1 LPIVSHPRYT
11 ILAASAVALGYFA
24 GSALGFA
31 LTLEPVP
38 VSTLWP
44 PNAILLAGLVLTPP
58 RIWGHILA
66 AVFAAHLAVQLPG
79 GVPPLMVLCWFVSNA
94 TEAVLGAALLRRFG
108 SGTPW
113 FETFRGTA
121 VFVGAGVAAAFLSSF
136 VDVTFVALNGWGDA
150 SFGTLWRTRFFSNV
164 LATLTLVPVA
174 LTSADVL
181 AGSIRLPRRRLTEAA
196 AGLAVLVV
204 VCWGVFVLR
213 EPGPETSPALLY
225 GPLPL
230 LVAAA
235 LRFGPWGASVSML
248 TTAVIAIMGAVS
260 GRGPFIISSPF
271 DNALSLQLFLLAVW
285 IPIMSLAAIVRE
297 RARAEEQAR
306 TREAQLAIAMDAVQ
320 LGRWEW
326 EVATQHL
333 TWSDTTRRIYEVP
346 LDGVVTPATFQA
358 LIHPEDRP
366 VIDAAMAG
374 AGAGRDIDAEFRI
387 VLPDGRTKWI
397 LSRGRAICA
406 DDGRLVRL
414 VGVKVDIT
422 VRKLAE
428 LQIQEQR
435 RTLAQ
440 RSREWVA
447 GELSTALAHEVNQ
460 PLAAIL
466 CNASAAKQ
474 FLHRNPTDL
483 RELAEIVDA
492 IADDNREAAA
502 VISRFGALLKKDEPS
517 WESVDMN
524 ELVTS
529 FIDVARLDILSRG
542 VRVTTAEAARL
553 PPVFGD
559 RVQLQQVLLNL
570 VINACEAMEPL
581 APEARRLHLAT
592 ELDGGDQGV
601 RVVVRDSGPGVP
613 PDALERVFEPF
624 VTTKRLRPGLGLAIC
639 SSIVSAHN
647 GRLGVQH
654 PVEGGAAFYFSLPAE
669 AASVTGPAPA

>member
-1 LPIVSHPRYT
+1 VLQARYT
-11 ILAASAVALGYFA
+11 ALAASAVGIGYFA
-24 GSALGFA
+24 GSTLGFA
-31 LTLEPVP
+31 LTLDPVP

-58 RIWGHILA
+58 RIWGYVLA

-79 GVPPLMVLCWFVSNA
+79 VPPLMALCWFVSNA
-94 TEAVLGAALLRRFG
+94 TEALLGAALLRRFRG
-108 SGTPW
+108 STPW

-121 VFVGAGVAAAFLSSF
+121 VFVGAGVGAAFLSSF

-150 SFGTLWRTRFFSNV
+150 SFGTVWRTRFFSNV

-181 AGSIRLPRRRLTEAA
+181 AGSIRLPRRRVIEAA
-196 AGLAVLVV
+196 ASLTVLTA

-225 GPLPL
+225 APLPL

-248 TTAVIAIMGAVS
+248 TTAVIAILGAVS
-260 GRGPFIISSPF
+260 GHGPFIVSSPL

-297 RARAEEQAR
+297 RARAEEQALA
-306 TREAQLAIAMDAVQ
+306 REEQLAMAMNAVQ

-326 EVATQHL
+326 ECATQQL

-346 LDGVVTPATFQA
+346 LDVPVTPATFQA

-366 VIDAAMAG
+366 VIAAAMADG
-374 AGAGRDIDAEFRI
+374 GAGRDIDAEFR
-387 VLPDGRTKWI
+387 VMFPDGRIKWI
-397 LSRGRAICA
+397 LSRGRAIC
-406 DDGRLVRL
+406 DREGQLLRL

-422 VRKLAE
+422 ARKVAE
-428 LQIQEQR
+428 LRIQEQR

-466 CNASAAKQ
+466 CSTSAAKQ
-474 FLHRNPTDL
+474 FLHRSPTDT
-483 RELAEIVDA
+483 RGLAEIVDA

-502 VISRFGALLKKDEPS
+502 VIRRFGALLKKDEPV
-517 WESVDMN
+517 WVRLDLN
-524 ELVTS
+524 ALVAS

-542 VRVTTAEAARL
+542 VQHSRVAAANL
-553 PPVFGD
+553 PPVLGD
-559 RVQLQQVLLNL
+559 PVQLQQVLLNL
-570 VINACEAMEPL
+570 VINACEAMETLP
-581 APEARRLHLAT
+581 PEARQLVLAT
-592 ELDGGDQGV
+592 EHDERDQGV
-601 RVVVRDSGPGVP
+601 RVIVRDSGPGVP
-613 PDALERVFEPF
+613 PDAAGRVFEPF
-624 VTTKRLRPGLGLAIC
+624 VTTKRMRPGLGLSIC

-647 GRLGVQH
+647 GRLGIER
-654 PVEGGAAFYFSLPAE
+654 PPEGGTAFYFWLPAGAASQTGSSLP
-669 AASVTGPAPA
+669 